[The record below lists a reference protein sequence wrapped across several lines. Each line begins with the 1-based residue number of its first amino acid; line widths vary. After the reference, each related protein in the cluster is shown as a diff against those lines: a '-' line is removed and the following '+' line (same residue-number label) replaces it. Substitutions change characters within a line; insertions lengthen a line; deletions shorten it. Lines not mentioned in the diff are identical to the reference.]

1 MFEAATRILKRRAP
15 ELHEAVK
22 RIWRGSQLPVP
33 KRLNGK
39 LTLVSPNLISA
50 SPTEPH
56 VLRWIHEL
64 LRPGNT
70 FFDAGA
76 HYGWMSLAACHRV
89 GAKGKVVAFEASPPL
104 LECLQYNKHANRF
117 QQLEIVAK
125 AVSESEGQWVPFYV
139 ADQGDSFL
147 NSLVDHPMEP
157 VAGAPQQKATIKV
170 QTVTLDEFSTT
181 RKLQPDLVKID
192 VEGAELLV
200 LRGCRRIL
208 AECRPR
214 FIVAVHPTWL
224 PAGQNATE
232 LFELFRGHGYRVT
245 ASETVRYDGADFGD
259 YVFAPDGQRRA
270 TSS

>member
-1 MFEAATRILKRRAP
+1 MFEAARRILKRRAP

-56 VLRWIHEL
+56 VLRWIHEF

-70 FFDAGA
+70 FFDVGA

-89 GAKGKVVAFEASPPL
+89 GPKGKAVAFEPSPPL
-104 LECLQYNKHANRF
+104 LECLQYNKKANRF
-117 QQLEIVAK
+117 QQLQIVAK
-125 AVSESEGQWVPFYV
+125 AVSECDDQVVPFYV
-139 ADQGDSFL
+139 ANEGDSFL
-147 NSLVDHPMEP
+147 NSLVDHPMEAE
-157 VAGAPQQKATIKV
+157 AGTLQQRGRIEV
-170 QTVTLDEFSTT
+170 QTVTLDEFTKT

-200 LRGCRRIL
+200 LRGCRHIL
-208 AECRPR
+208 SECRPR
-214 FIVAVHPTWL
+214 FIVAIHPTWL
-224 PAGQNATE
+224 PLGQQAAE
-232 LFELFRGHGYRVT
+232 LFQLFETHGYRVT

-259 YVFAPDGQRRA
+259 YVFAPDDDGGA
-270 TSS
+270 VLP

>member
-1 MFEAATRILKRRAP
+1 MFEAARRILKRRAP

-22 RIWRGSQLPVP
+22 RVWRGSQLPVP

-56 VLRWIHEL
+56 VLRWIHEFL
-64 LRPGNT
+64 QPGNT
-70 FFDAGA
+70 FFDVGA

-89 GAKGKVVAFEASPPL
+89 GAKGKVVAFEPSPPL
-104 LECLQYNKHANRF
+104 LECLQYNKKANRF

-125 AVSESEGQWVPFYV
+125 AVSESNGQVVPFYV
-139 ADQGDSFL
+139 ANRGDSFM

-157 VAGAPQQKATIKV
+157 VADVPQKKGMIEV
-170 QTVTLDEFSTT
+170 QTVTLDEFTET
-181 RKLQPDLVKID
+181 RKLKPDLVKID

-208 AECRPR
+208 AERHTR
-214 FIVAVHPTWL
+214 FIVALHPTWL
-224 PAGQNATE
+224 PLGQQAAE
-232 LFELFRGHGYRVT
+232 LFQLFETHGYRVT

-259 YVFAPDGQRRA
+259 YVFAPGDHGGA
-270 TSS
+270 VPS

>member
-15 ELHEAVK
+15 ELHEAMK
-22 RIWRGSQLPVP
+22 RVWRGSQLPVP

-39 LTLVSPNLISA
+39 LTLVSPNLIGA

-64 LRPGNT
+64 LQPGNT
-70 FFDAGA
+70 FFDVGA

-89 GAKGKVVAFEASPPL
+89 GTKGKVVAFEPSPPL
-104 LECLQYNKHANRF
+104 LACLQYNKKANRF

-125 AVSESEGQWVPFYV
+125 AVTESDGKVVSLYL
-139 ADQGDSFL
+139 ANQGDSFL

-157 VAGAPQQKATIKV
+157 VAGVTQQKATIEV
-170 QTVTLDEFSTT
+170 QTVTLDDFTKT

-192 VEGAELLV
+192 VEGAELSV
-200 LRGCRRIL
+200 LRGCQRLL

-214 FIVAVHPTWL
+214 FIVAVHPTWM
-224 PAGQNATE
+224 PPGQKSTQ
-232 LFELFRGHGYRVT
+232 LFELFHDHGYRLT

-259 YVFAPDGQRRA
+259 YVFAPGEQRRA
-270 TSS
+270 TSP